1 MGKLKFREKRSA
13 FFGISPLHFD
23 MHHFAPSTSSTVCAI
38 FIAYWTSGFRAFLPL
53 LNIHSAINSFFGYFL
68 FYHFNLVSILLLCF
82 FHCLLHQALC
92 RSHAYIRLPLFY
104 FFSLYIVSLAITRQ
118 LPLILRL
125 SFFFTISCR
134 QNLKEIKFDGFL

>member
-92 RSHAYIRLPLFY
+92 RSHAYIRLPLFL
-104 FFSLYIVSLAITRQ
+104 FFSPLHGITRDYPAITAHSSTQ
-118 LPLILRL
+118 
-125 SFFFTISCR
+125 FFFLLFHAVKT
-134 QNLKEIKFDGFL
+134 